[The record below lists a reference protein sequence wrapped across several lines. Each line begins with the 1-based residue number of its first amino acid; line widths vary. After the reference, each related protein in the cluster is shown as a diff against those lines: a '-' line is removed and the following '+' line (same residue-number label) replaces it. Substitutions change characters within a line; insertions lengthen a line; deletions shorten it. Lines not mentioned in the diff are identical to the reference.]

1 MNKMT
6 PYSLA
11 LGPVFFA
18 LRLWSDPRLSCCTWC
33 CRYRFGTG
41 WGKGTCRP
49 LAPVCALRSA
59 PFLRRCIRRPLLV
72 HSTSCERP
80 VRLAGGQPKRGEATP
95 PGRQKIFPSV
105 SGFFPSGRRADIG
118 WKVEQL
124 VRDDQWTSIHAGRA
138 RRGGFG
144 NQKKKRNKAMCRIR
158 FSIFFSPCIFFSPRN
173 CK

>member
-1 MNKMT
+1 MIMLKWMRL
-6 PYSLA
+6 PPLPFA
-11 LGPVFFA
+11 HGPVFFILLSVVRSRSRA
-18 LRLWSDPRLSCCTWC
+18 APGPVGIGSVWFCSKGTWRPLRLSP
-33 CRYRFGTG
+33 
-41 WGKGTCRP
+41 
-49 LAPVCALRSA
+49 LRSV

-105 SGFFPSGRRADIG
+105 SGSFPSGRRADIG

-138 RRGGFG
+138 EEALAT
-144 NQKKKRNKAMCRIR
+144 KKRNKAMCCMR
-158 FSIFFSPCIFFSPRN
+158 FSFSLYN
-173 CK
+173 CKRTV

>member
-1 MNKMT
+1 MKE
-6 PYSLA
+6 LA
-11 LGPVFFA
+11 GYHELYTAVFFV
-18 LRLWSDPRLSCCTWC
+18 LWVRSGPRLVLQRVLSGSVRC
-33 CRYRFGTG
+33 
-41 WGKGTCRP
+41 
-49 LAPVCALRSA
+49 AVCWRCSQTLLCVSALRSA

-105 SGFFPSGRRADIG
+105 SGSFPSGRRADIG

-138 RRGGFG
+138 EEALAT
-144 NQKKKRNKAMCRIR
+144 KKEIKRCAAWGSLPALCLHSVM
-158 FSIFFSPCIFFSPRN
+158 PEERN
-173 CK
+173 Y